1 MEINY
6 VIFFGISLMLLLV
19 VYVSSSIHDA
29 YAEIRNPKYDL
40 GDCSGSKGDTKGQ
53 TCCWYEK
60 SYPGQF
66 GRGDK
71 VCQTCKSYHDS
82 KGEPYEKCSDATKQT
97 IQLPPGS
104 SLTQDLPQ
112 LQSTDNNTSNSDLG
126 SKVQKDGDILE
137 LQPAQNNTI
146 PPTR

>member
-1 MEINY
+1 MQINIS
-6 VIFFGISLMLLLV
+6 VILSISLLLV
-19 VYVSSSIHDA
+19 PLVYVSSSIHNA
-29 YAEIRNPKYDL
+29 YAAIRDPKYDL

-82 KGEPYEKCSDATKQT
+82 NGEPYEKCSDPKKQT
-97 IQLPPGS
+97 IQLSPGAN
-104 SLTQDLPQ
+104 LQDLPQ
-112 LQSTDNNTSNSDLG
+112 LQSTGNSTTPKYDSNSNIV
-126 SKVQKDGDILE
+126 K
-137 LQPAQNNTI
+137 
-146 PPTR
+146 

>member
-1 MEINY
+1 MLVNY
-6 VIFFGISLMLLLV
+6 GIILSISLLLIPL

-29 YAEIRNPKYDL
+29 YAAIRDPKYDL

-71 VCQTCKSYHDS
+71 ICQTCKSYHDS
-82 KGEPYEKCSDATKQT
+82 NGEAYEKCTDAKKQT
-97 IQLPPGS
+97 IQVAPGTN
-104 SLTQDLPQ
+104 LQDLPQ
-112 LQSTDNNTSNSDLG
+112 LQPAGNNTTPSFNSNSNIE
-126 SKVQKDGDILE
+126 K
-137 LQPAQNNTI
+137 
-146 PPTR
+146 